1 MDIDRVV
8 RAQSAPLPED
18 ILRRREAGDLEGALR
33 AIRTRLERPD
43 LPQMLRDRLLCEK
56 ERIRRLPTQY
66 PWNRAQ
72 AVEKL
77 RELVGNISEEDF
89 DRLEDEGMVDFIYL
103 QGEKRY
109 FVRFHR
115 SLYKQRRFVANPDP
129 ANPWLDPMVKE
140 IMEKGKLEKQITLD
154 VKLSLAADR
163 FVPGEYLAHLP
174 FPLEECQQSNVTLL
188 EGEPDGIT
196 QGDSGA
202 RNAWWRKQLDQW
214 QDFHLRYRYNS
225 CIRYADPLHQSAP
238 EAPLYP
244 AALAPTEQ
252 DLAEEPP
259 FIAFTPYLKSLAAEL
274 TQGAEPPV
282 EKAWRIY
289 DFVTT
294 RVTYSFVRDY
304 FQIDHIGEF
313 CAVNLRGDCGLQAL
327 LFIQLCRICGIP
339 ARWQSGMSIDEDY
352 AGSHDWAQFYLDGWG
367 WLFADPSYGG
377 SAWRAGNEVRH
388 AFYFGNIDPLRMAAN
403 RRFEAPLE
411 PAKQCFRVDPYDNQS
426 GELER
431 TGAAEAFTG
440 RDLDCDAVMVDCQ

>member
-43 LPQMLRDRLLCEK
+43 LPQMLRDRLLCEE

-66 PWNRAQ
+66 PWNRMQ
-72 AVEKL
+72 ALEKL

-154 VKLSLAADR
+154 VKLSLTADC

-196 QGDSGA
+196 KGDSGA
-202 RNAWWRKQLDQW
+202 RTAWWRKYLDQW
-214 QDFHLRYRYNS
+214 QDFHLRYRYHS
-225 CIRYADPLHQSAP
+225 CIRYADPLHCPAP

-244 AALAPTEQ
+244 AALPPTER

-259 FIAFTPYLKSLAAEL
+259 FIAFTPYLKSLAEEL
-274 TQGAEPPV
+274 TQGADRPV

-289 DFVTT
+289 QFVTT

-388 AFYFGNIDPLRMAAN
+388 GFYFGNIDPLRMAAN
-403 RRFEAPLE
+403 RRFEASLE
-411 PAKQCFRVDPYDNQS
+411 PAKQCFRVDPYDNQA

-440 RDLDCDAVMVDCQ
+440 RDLDCDALMVDCQ

>member
-33 AIRTRLERPD
+33 AIRTRLERSD
-43 LPQMLRDRLLCEK
+43 LPQMLRDRLLCEE

-72 AVEKL
+72 ALEKL
-77 RELVGNISEEDF
+77 RELVGNISEEEF
-89 DRLEDEGMVDFIYL
+89 DRLEDEGMVDFIYMH
-103 QGEKRY
+103 GEKRY

-115 SLYKQRRFVANPDP
+115 SLYKQPRFVDHPDP

-163 FVPGEYLAHLP
+163 FAPGEYLAHLP

-196 QGDSGA
+196 QGNSGA
-202 RNAWWRKQLDQW
+202 RTAWWRKQLDQW

-225 CIRYADPLHQSAP
+225 CIHYADPLHQPAP

-244 AALAPTEQ
+244 TALPPTEQ

-274 TQGAEPPV
+274 TQDAESPV

-289 DFVTT
+289 TFVTT

-377 SAWRAGNEVRH
+377 SAWRAGNKVRH

-411 PAKQCFRVDPYDNQS
+411 PAKQSFRVDPYDNQS

-431 TGAAEAFTG
+431 MGAAEAFTG

>member
-18 ILRRREAGDLEGALR
+18 ILRCREAGDLEGALR

-43 LPQMLRDRLLCEK
+43 LPQMLRDRLLCEE

-66 PWNRAQ
+66 PWNRTQ
-72 AVEKL
+72 ALEKL

-154 VKLSLAADR
+154 VKLSLTADR

-196 QGDSGA
+196 KGDSGA
-202 RNAWWRKQLDQW
+202 RTAWWRKLLDQW
-214 QDFHLRYRYNS
+214 QDFHLRYRYHS
-225 CIRYADPLHQSAP
+225 CIRYADPLHCPAP

-244 AALAPTEQ
+244 LALPPTEQ
-252 DLAEEPP
+252 DLVEEPP
-259 FIAFTPYLKSLAAEL
+259 FIAFTPYLKSLAEEL
-274 TQGAEPPV
+274 TQGADRPV

-289 DFVTT
+289 QFVTT

-313 CAVNLRGDCGLQAL
+313 CAVNLLGDCGLQAL

-377 SAWRAGNEVRH
+377 SAWRAGNAVRH
-388 AFYFGNIDPLRMAAN
+388 GFYFGNIDPLRMAAN
-403 RRFEAPLE
+403 RRFEASLE
-411 PAKQCFRVDPYDNQS
+411 PAKQCFRVDPYDNQA